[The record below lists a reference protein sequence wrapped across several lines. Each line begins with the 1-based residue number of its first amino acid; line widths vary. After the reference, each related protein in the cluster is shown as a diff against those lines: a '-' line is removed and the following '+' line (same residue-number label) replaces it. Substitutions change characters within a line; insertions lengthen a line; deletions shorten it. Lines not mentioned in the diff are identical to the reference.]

1 MLAFQFGC
9 LAEGGVKGSPGAAC
23 SGWGEG
29 WYCPLSCQV
38 SFSAQ
43 GMSPTSPSRPGA
55 RWGQGFV
62 SSDPVVLL
70 GTQSP
75 WGHTQSTTKSA
86 QTDLHP
92 GFGTASG
99 IYMALYQAPG
109 WVHRKA
115 VGLRGLHMAQESKEN
130 GKHMLGTHRYCR
142 TK

>member
-1 MLAFQFGC
+1 MLRECHPPALPGLVQ
-9 LAEGGVKGSPGAAC
+9 GGGG
-23 SGWGEG
+23 
-29 WYCPLSCQV
+29 
-38 SFSAQ
+38 
-43 GMSPTSPSRPGA
+43 
-55 RWGQGFV
+55 GFV

-75 WGHTQSTTKSA
+75 WDHTQSTTKSA

-99 IYMALYQAPG
+99 IYMDLYQAPS